1 MNMAFY
7 IGTAG
12 AKSSSDKLSVS
23 ANNLAN
29 INNHG
34 FRPKTAAFSEL
45 VNRNLK
51 DSEETQTGLQTGSGV
66 RLSKTATDFQ
76 AGGITQTGALTDY
89 ALLEGNTFFML
100 QDPASGEIT
109 FTRSGRFHIGQ
120 AEDGYYLMSESGKYV
135 LDEDGEPFEA
145 EVPDVEAMASEDY
158 EEEDEEETDPEDLPK
173 VGVYTFANP
182 SRMASRGDNE
192 YQAPD
197 GEEPVLVENP
207 KLMTGALET
216 SGTDLVKEMTRIIE
230 SQRAYSFALKM
241 VQTSDEIEGT
251 INSLRG

>member
-7 IGTAG
+7 IGTTG
-12 AKSSSDKLSVS
+12 AKGSSDKLSVS

-29 INNHG
+29 INNNG
-34 FRPKTAAFSEL
+34 FRPKTASFSEL
-45 VNRNLK
+45 VNRNIK
-51 DSEETQTGLQTGSGV
+51 DPEETPTRLQTGNGV
-66 RLSKTATDFQ
+66 RISKTSTDFQ
-76 AGGITQTGALTDY
+76 AGGIAQTGLSTDY

-100 QDPASGEIT
+100 QDPDSGDVA

-120 AEDGYYLMSESGKYV
+120 ADENAYYLMSESGKYV

-158 EEEDEEETDPEDLPK
+158 EEEEDETDPEDLPK
-173 VGVYTFANP
+173 IGVYTFANP
-182 SRMASRGDNE
+182 SRMASLGDNE
-192 YQAPD
+192 YLAPE
-197 GEEPVLVENP
+197 GEEPVLVEEP
-207 KLMTGALET
+207 KLMAGALET
-216 SGTDLVKEMTRIIE
+216 SGTDLVKEMTRIME

-251 INSLRG
+251 VNSLRG